1 MIGAGQYNNPY
12 QQMGMQPGMQP
23 GMYPGMYQGPTF
35 QPMLLPST
43 PFGSNNINIEL
54 DELTLGAGL
63 LQAGG
68 MVGGLANQIMN
79 TFLASDAM
87 GKQADIADKYYSTQQ
102 NIASYQQ
109 EVALRQLEIYDNSLL
124 VQQRMHKDQM
134 GHEENMAKLESK
146 TQGRLARIAEDG
158 RTDRAKILSVS
169 DAFSRRGWDY
179 GLPSFLS

>member
-12 QQMGMQPGMQP
+12 QQTGMQP
-23 GMYPGMYQGPTF
+23 GMYPYQGPTF

-43 PFGSNNINIEL
+43 PFGSNINIEL
-54 DELTLGAGL
+54 NEMTDGAIG

-68 MVGGLANQIMN
+68 MVAGMVNQLMN
-79 TFLASDAM
+79 YSLASDAM
-87 GKQADIADKYYSTQQ
+87 GHQADIAGQYYSTQQ

-109 EVALRQLEIYDNSLL
+109 EVALKQLEIYDNSLL

-146 TQGRLARIAEDG
+146 TQGRLAQIAEDG

-179 GLPSFLS
+179 GVPSW